1 MPLLHHISCQ
11 SAAVQS
17 PCLPS
22 SASLWCFLFF
32 EILLSPLFI
41 LSWRFC
47 LCCIYC
53 TLCDWIFF
61 LILWLLSISFLFF
74 CNACSSES
82 MFSCA
87 GNRSSLIYGYSKNLF
102 RESEWRA
109 APQFDFLLF
118 FSFERVTTEM
128 DFGRS
133 KTDWKHFGVIS
144 ERESEG
150 MFSFMLLSFQRLAAK
165 SIHPWLSH
173 YYFSFLFIPIGF
185 FAPRIVLFVAL
196 TIFLNSNQRC
206 RCVWM
211 CRRLKMLELFDECL
225 RPNA

>member
-1 MPLLHHISCQ
+1 
-11 SAAVQS
+11 
-17 PCLPS
+17 
-22 SASLWCFLFF
+22 
-32 EILLSPLFI
+32 
-41 LSWRFC
+41 
-47 LCCIYC
+47 
-53 TLCDWIFF
+53 
-61 LILWLLSISFLFF
+61 
-74 CNACSSES
+74 

-87 GNRSSLIYGYSKNLF
+87 GNRSSLIYGYSKNVF

-109 APQFDFLLF
+109 APQFDFLF

-185 FAPRIVLFVAL
+185 FCTTYRLVCSPNDFLKLQPKVPLCVDVSPTEDVGTFRWMSEAKCIKTYLVDVSKRFL
-196 TIFLNSNQRC
+196 TRGNSRVSSKHNSL
-206 RCVWM
+206 
-211 CRRLKMLELFDECL
+211 RL
-225 RPNA
+225 

>member
-1 MPLLHHISCQ
+1 MPALQKAC
-11 SAAVQS
+11 SAARVTGAAS
-17 PCLPS
+17 FMVILRIYLERVNGGLLRS
-22 SASLWCFLFF
+22 S
-32 EILLSPLFI
+32 
-41 LSWRFC
+41 
-47 LCCIYC
+47 
-53 TLCDWIFF
+53 IFF
-61 LILWLLSISFLFF
+61 
-74 CNACSSES
+74 
-82 MFSCA
+82 
-87 GNRSSLIYGYSKNLF
+87 
-102 RESEWRA
+102 
-109 APQFDFLLF
+109 F